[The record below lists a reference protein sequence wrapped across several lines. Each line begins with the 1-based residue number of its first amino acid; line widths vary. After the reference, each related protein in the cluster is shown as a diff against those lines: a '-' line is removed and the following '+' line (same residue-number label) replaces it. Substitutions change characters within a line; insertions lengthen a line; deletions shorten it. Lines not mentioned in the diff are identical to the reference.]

1 MKVVIIVIQ
10 KSKLLLILK
19 MNIYQNKLASNV

>member
-19 MNIYQNKLASNV
+19 MNIYQNNLASNV

>member
-19 MNIYQNKLASNV
+19 MNIYQNYLASNV

>member
-19 MNIYQNKLASNV
+19 MDIYQNNLASNV